1 MFNLRYCAT
10 QDKYTRK
17 NRNQSFHL
25 HLSRINVVNFIDGP
39 ERKKEKKK
47 IRKREFQGYEVY
59 VPDTDIGRE
68 CV

>member
-1 MFNLRYCAT
+1 M
-10 QDKYTRK
+10 
-17 NRNQSFHL
+17 
-25 HLSRINVVNFIDGP
+25 VNFIDGP